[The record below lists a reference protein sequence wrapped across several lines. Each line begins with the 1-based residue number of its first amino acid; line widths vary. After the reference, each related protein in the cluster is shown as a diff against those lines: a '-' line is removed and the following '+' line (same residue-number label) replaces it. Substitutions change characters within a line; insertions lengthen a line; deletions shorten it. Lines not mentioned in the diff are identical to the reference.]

1 MYWPALRPFGRGK
14 TDVAGAEGD
23 PFSALRR
30 EMDRVVDSFGREF
43 GWPAAGQPGAAAPSI
58 DVSETDS
65 EIKVEAE
72 LPGVDQKDVE
82 VIVADNLLTIKG
94 EKKAEKEEK
103 KKDYH
108 LIERSY
114 GGFARS
120 ITLPFV
126 AEPDKAKAS
135 FKNGVLTVTLP
146 KPPEMKAKARKIAIK
161 GE

>member
-1 MYWPALRPFGRGK
+1 MYWPALRPFARGK

-30 EMDRVVDSFGREF
+30 EMDRLVDSFGREF
-43 GWPAAGQPGAAAPSI
+43 GWPAAGQPGAMAPSI

-82 VIVADNLLTIKG
+82 VVVADNLLTIKG
-94 EKKAEKEEK
+94 EKRAEKEER

-120 ITLPFV
+120 ITLPFA

-146 KPPEMKAKARKIAIK
+146 KPPEMKAKAKKIAIQ
-161 GE
+161 GA

>member
-1 MYWPALRPFGRGK
+1 MYWPALRPFARGK
-14 TDVAGAEGD
+14 TEVAATEGD
-23 PFSALRR
+23 PFNAFRR
-30 EMDRVVDSFGREF
+30 EMDRLVDSFGREF
-43 GWPAAGQPGAAAPSI
+43 GWPAPGQAGAMAPSI

-82 VIVADNLLTIKG
+82 VVVTDNVLTIKG

-108 LIERSY
+108 LVERSY

-120 ITLPFV
+120 VTLPFA

-146 KPPEMKAKARKIAIK
+146 KPPEMKAKAKKIAVK
-161 GE
+161 AD

>member
-1 MYWPALRPFGRGK
+1 MYWPALRPFARGK
-14 TDVAGAEGD
+14 SEVAGTEGD
-23 PFSALRR
+23 PFNAFRR
-30 EMDRVVDSFGREF
+30 EMDRLVDSFGREF
-43 GWPAAGQPGAAAPSI
+43 GWPASGQAGLMTPKI
-58 DVSETDS
+58 DISET
-65 EIKVEAE
+65 ETELKVEAE

-82 VIVADNLLTIKG
+82 VAVADNVLTIKG

-108 LIERSY
+108 LVERSY
-114 GGFARS
+114 GGFARQV
-120 ITLPFV
+120 TLPFA

-161 GE
+161 AD